1 MKTPLHLRF
10 RGFEPSE
17 SLTKIAV
24 EQVRRL
30 EAFAGEFMA
39 CRVSIEQLQK
49 HQHQGR
55 PYGVSIDI
63 TLPGSELAV
72 NRQQHEDVYIAIRDA
87 FAAMHRQLETVVEKR
102 RGQIK
107 FHQQVSPGAESNPQP
122 H

>member
-1 MKTPLHLRF
+1 
-10 RGFEPSE
+10 
-17 SLTKIAV
+17 
-24 EQVRRL
+24 
-30 EAFAGEFMA
+30 MA

-63 TLPGSELAV
+63 TLPGYELAV
-72 NRQQHEDVYIAIRDA
+72 NRQQHEDVYIAMRDA